1 MGLDIYKDFHMVFFL
16 SLKWHTFH
24 FFQLFSQRFLKHL
37 GKNRSYLSNYFEK
50 KCIIKISNRDFV
62 CLKVSNRSESA
73 INRLL
78 A

>member
-1 MGLDIYKDFHMVFFL
+1 MAL
-16 SLKWHTFH
+16 SERLETFKHTKSRFEILIIH
-24 FFQLFSQRFLKHL
+24 FFSKQNKHFENFEIFQR
-37 GKNRSYLSNYFEK
+37 
-50 KCIIKISNRDFV
+50 IKFSNRDFV